1 MPNEVVGVK
10 LPVYI
15 SDSVGAPVTGLTFS
29 GAEVLVGVDSAGLVN
44 ATGAIHEIG
53 GTNNGRGAYY
63 YDSVAGDRAGERLLL
78 FVRKSGD
85 SPYIYSISTRER
97 AELQVGGDDAQ
108 WGIPVFLVNAATS
121 LPLTGAAPGSG
132 ELLVSVDGGA
142 WGNALGTWLQLDSTN
157 APGAYRYTP
166 HASERATTGLW
177 MILAVPTSASPY
189 IYATY
194 VGGGSPEVD
203 AVTPTPNTAPGA
215 AGGFSSSYAT
225 AKETPIVVDLVDDA
239 TLAYA
244 CVFQVLPGGARRAIY
259 RKGSFE
265 VGYKSY
271 STQELVTG
279 HVRLHIRADDGWP
292 PNSVEI
298 DGDLVDTDGN
308 VGVLA

>member
-1 MPNEVVGVK
+1 MK

-15 SDSVGAPVTGLTFS
+15 SDSVGDPVTGLTFS
-29 GAEVLVGVDSAGLVN
+29 GAEVLIGVDSAGLAN
-44 ATGAIHEIG
+44 ATGLTHEIG
-53 GTNNGRGAYY
+53 GTNNGHGTYY
-63 YDSVAGDRAGERLLL
+63 YDSVTGDRAGERLLL
-78 FVRKSGD
+78 FVLKSGNR
-85 SPYIYSISTRER
+85 PYTLSISTRER

-108 WGIPVFLVNAATS
+108 WGIPVTLVNVATS
-121 LPLTGAAPGSG
+121 LPLTGAAPGTG

-142 WGNALGTWLQLDSTN
+142 WGNALGTWQELDAMN
-157 APGAYRYTP
+157 APGAYRYAP

-177 MILAVPTSASPY
+177 MLRASPATASPY
-189 IYATY
+189 IYAAY
-194 VGGGSPEVD
+194 VGGGSPEGD

-215 AGGFSSSYAT
+215 AGGFPSSYAT

-244 CVFQVLPGGARRAIY
+244 CVFQVLQGGARRAIY

-271 STQELVTG
+271 STQEIVTD
-279 HVRLHIRADDGWP
+279 HARLHIRADDGWP
-292 PNSVEI
+292 SDSVEI